1 MNIMELTIKEWIVLG
16 VLFLVAMAIPTL
28 FVYTIL
34 YFIPNKI
41 VASFIISFGT
51 LLLVAYLS
59 MKQGF

>member
-1 MNIMELTIKEWIVLG
+1 MELTIKEWIVLG